1 MKHIRRLT
9 ALMLAL
15 LCLLLTGCAAP
26 AQDAADPTPT
36 NTSTAPLQTAD
47 SAAPDLNL
55 PITTEDYQKAY
66 EAVINGVTT
75 GNTVSW
81 ASTTIED
88 GETWIATVND
98 AFISVMLLENEGQ
111 VSELAV
117 LLQADL
123 SENALMTFLS
133 MSGYAGAALL
143 ADEDTTAT
151 QACDAFMGELM
162 NVFIAIQN
170 GQTPAN
176 IYTLPGMINI
186 TPMEDGT
193 YQYYFV
199 LQLAPA
205 TAE

>member
-1 MKHIRRLT
+1 
-9 ALMLAL
+9 
-15 LCLLLTGCAAP
+15 
-26 AQDAADPTPT
+26 
-36 NTSTAPLQTAD
+36 
-47 SAAPDLNL
+47 
-55 PITTEDYQKAY
+55 
-66 EAVINGVTT
+66 
-75 GNTVSW
+75 
-81 ASTTIED
+81 
-88 GETWIATVND
+88 
-98 AFISVMLLENEGQ
+98 MLLENEGQ